1 LEKYEL
7 KFMKKSIFILVFFTS
22 CLSFYGQSNSSFG
35 IKGGGNFTF
44 FKISESNFGFNP
56 DAEVG
61 YYGGVFVD
69 FEIDK
74 VLSIQPEI
82 LYIGLKDFQFINAP
96 IYVKYE
102 MANNLDVMVGPSIN
116 YFFDFFTNKLKIR
129 ADLSTVY
136 NITSN
141 FDVHLKYTIGFQE
154 ITPNGLFVGLG
165 YKL

>member
-1 LEKYEL
+1 
-7 KFMKKSIFILVFFTS
+7 MKNSVFLLVFFIFW
-22 CLSFYGQSNSSFG
+22 LSSEGQTNSNFG
-35 IKGGGNFTF
+35 IKGGLNFTF
-44 FKISESNFGFNP
+44 FKVSESSFGFNQ

-61 YYGGVFVD
+61 YYGGLFVD
-69 FEIDK
+69 FEIDE
-74 VLSIQPEI
+74 VLSIQPEV

-129 ADLSTVY
+129 ADLSTAY
-136 NITSN
+136 NITSD

-154 ITPNGLFVGLG
+154 ITPNGLFMGLG
-165 YKL
+165 YKF

>member
-1 LEKYEL
+1 
-7 KFMKKSIFILVFFTS
+7 MKNSVFLLVFFIFW
-22 CLSFYGQSNSSFG
+22 LSSEGQTNSNLG
-35 IKGGGNFTF
+35 IKGGLNFTF
-44 FKISESNFGFNP
+44 FKVSESSFGFNQ

-61 YYGGVFVD
+61 YYGGLFVD
-69 FEIDK
+69 FEIDE
-74 VLSIQPEI
+74 VLSIQPEV

-129 ADLSTVY
+129 ADLSTAY
-136 NITSN
+136 YITSD

-154 ITPNGLFVGLG
+154 ITPNGLFMGLG
-165 YKL
+165 YKF

>member
-1 LEKYEL
+1 MSSE
-7 KFMKKSIFILVFFTS
+7 
-22 CLSFYGQSNSSFG
+22 GQTNSNFG
-35 IKGGGNFTF
+35 IKGGLNFTF
-44 FKISESNFGFNP
+44 FKVSESSFGFNQ

-61 YYGGVFVD
+61 YYGGLFVD
-69 FEIDK
+69 FEIDE
-74 VLSIQPEI
+74 VLSIQPEV

-129 ADLSTVY
+129 ADLSTAY
-136 NITSN
+136 NITSA

-154 ITPNGLFVGLG
+154 ITPNGLFMGLG
-165 YKL
+165 YKF

>member
-1 LEKYEL
+1 
-7 KFMKKSIFILVFFTS
+7 MKNSVFLLVFFIFW
-22 CLSFYGQSNSSFG
+22 LSSEGQTNSNLG
-35 IKGGGNFTF
+35 IKGGLNFTF
-44 FKISESNFGFNP
+44 FKVSESSFGFNQ

-61 YYGGVFVD
+61 YYGGLFVD
-69 FEIDK
+69 FEIDE
-74 VLSIQPEI
+74 VLSIQPEV

-129 ADLSTVY
+129 ADLSTAY
-136 NITSN
+136 YITSA

-154 ITPNGLFVGLG
+154 ITPNGLFMGLG
-165 YKL
+165 YKF

>member
-1 LEKYEL
+1 
-7 KFMKKSIFILVFFTS
+7 MKNNIFLIVFFIF
-22 CLSFYGQSNSSFG
+22 CLFSQGQSHSSFG
-35 IKGGGNFTF
+35 IKGGLNFTF
-44 FKISESNFGFNP
+44 FKVSESSFGFNQ

-61 YYGGVFVD
+61 YYGGLFID
-69 FEIDK
+69 FEIDE
-74 VLSIQPEI
+74 VLSIQPEV

-116 YFFDFFTNKLKIR
+116 YFFDFFSNKLKIR
-129 ADLSTVY
+129 ADLSTAY
-136 NITSN
+136 NITPK

-154 ITPNGLFVGLG
+154 ITPNGLFMGLG

>member
-1 LEKYEL
+1 
-7 KFMKKSIFILVFFTS
+7 MKKRILIILICFFWS
-22 CLSFYGQSNSSFG
+22 VYSKAQSDLDFG
-35 IKGGGNFTF
+35 IKGGLNITF
-44 FKISESNFGFNP
+44 FKVLEGDFGTNP
-56 DAEVG
+56 ETEFG
-61 YYGGVFVD
+61 YYGGLFFD
-69 FEIDK
+69 FEIEEGF
-74 VLSIQPEI
+74 SIQPEV

-116 YFFDFFTNKLKIR
+116 YFFDFFTNKVKIR

-154 ITPNGLFVGLG
+154 ITPNGLFMGLG
-165 YKL
+165 YKF

>member
-1 LEKYEL
+1 MNTCYSDQVLEA
-7 KFMKKSIFILVFFTS
+7 T
-22 CLSFYGQSNSSFG
+22 
-35 IKGGGNFTF
+35 
-44 FKISESNFGFNP
+44 
-56 DAEVG
+56 DADG
-61 YYGGVFVD
+61 M
-69 FEIDK
+69 
-74 VLSIQPEI
+74 LSIQPEF
-82 LYIGLKDFQFINAP
+82 LYIGLNDFQFINAP

-136 NITSN
+136 NMTSN

-154 ITPNGLFVGLG
+154 LTPNGLFVGIG

>member
-1 LEKYEL
+1 
-7 KFMKKSIFILVFFTS
+7 MKNSIFLSVFFIFW
-22 CLSFYGQSNSSFG
+22 LSSYGQSNSSFG
-35 IKGGGNFTF
+35 IKGGLNLTF
-44 FKISESNFGFNP
+44 FKVSESTFGF
-56 DAEVG
+56 DQDLAVG
-61 YYGGVFVD
+61 YYGGLFVD
-69 FEIDK
+69 FEIDGM
-74 VLSIQPEI
+74 LSIQPEF
-82 LYIGLKDFQFINAP
+82 LYIGLNDFQFINAP

-136 NITSN
+136 NMTSN

-154 ITPNGLFVGLG
+154 LTPNGLFVGIG

>member
-1 LEKYEL
+1 
-7 KFMKKSIFILVFFTS
+7 MKNSIFLLVFFVFW
-22 CLSFYGQSNSSFG
+22 LSSEGQSNSNFG
-35 IKGGGNFTF
+35 IKGGLNFTF
-44 FKISESNFGFNP
+44 FKVSESNFGFNQ
-56 DAEVG
+56 DAEIG
-61 YYGGVFVD
+61 YYGGFFID
-69 FEIDK
+69 FEIDE

-82 LYIGLKDFQFINAP
+82 LYIGLNDFQFLNAP
-96 IYVKYE
+96 IYAKYE

-129 ADLSTVY
+129 ADLSTAY

-154 ITPNGLFVGLG
+154 ITPNGLFIGLG